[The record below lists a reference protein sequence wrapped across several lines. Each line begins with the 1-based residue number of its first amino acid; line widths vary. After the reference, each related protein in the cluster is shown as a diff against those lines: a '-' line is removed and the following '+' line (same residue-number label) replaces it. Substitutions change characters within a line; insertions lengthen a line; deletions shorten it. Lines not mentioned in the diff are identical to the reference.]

1 MEHIIGELDRTDN
14 ANLRKKVDL
23 LKTFLE
29 IVVPT
34 LSDGNE
40 VDEAYSKFEDKER
53 NREIEEFSSKEDIDV
68 KFVKEQISEYEFTG
82 IINKESVREGI
93 EKPLPFLKKKK
104 LTERIIDFI
113 KSIVDKFE

>member
-1 MEHIIGELDRTDN
+1 M
-14 ANLRKKVDL
+14 DL
-23 LKTFLE
+23 LKTFLKT
-29 IVVPT
+29 VVPT

-40 VDEAYSKFEDKER
+40 VDEAYSNFEDKER